1 MILNFNITKV
11 VYSLALEFLENI
23 NEDGHI
29 F

>member
-11 VYSLALEFLENI
+11 VYSLTLEFLENI